1 MAIKDWDGLATKI
14 ERAIGDS
21 SDAGVLSEQLP
32 DIAKIADDVI
42 DILKDGWQFSDVVD
56 FFEVVGPL
64 LDLANNI
71 TGMDDEQKDQFVVD
85 AVYMIY
91 QTVDTYPDGNSNN
104 IDVPYVFGGIETGL
118 EKRVI
123 EFAARSALKAIR
135 AYMSKKSD

>member
-1 MAIKDWDGLATKI
+1 MAIKDWDGLAAKI

-21 SDAGVLSEQLP
+21 SNAGVLNEQLP

-135 AYMSKKSD
+135 AYMAKKSD

>member
-1 MAIKDWDGLATKI
+1 MAIKDWDGLAAKI
-14 ERAIGDS
+14 ERSISKESNATI
-21 SDAGVLSEQLP
+21 LNENLP
-32 DIAKIADDVI
+32 DIAKIADEVI

-64 LDLANNI
+64 LELTESMTNL
-71 TGMDDEQKDQFVVD
+71 TDEEKDQFIVD

-135 AYMSKKSD
+135 AYIAKKSE